1 MEINPENPY
10 IDKKTRIC
18 RTEYGCNWD
27 PSKSLCEFAR
37 NISIAF
43 GQCTPFYASTS
54 QEIVSGELKLDNER
68 GLESMKARLE
78 GYKVICRE
86 GGMASMETET
96 AKTNLMRVHSELEA
110 TKAELTSYTENAPKV
125 LAECESATKELRDRV
140 ERLNSFNDSYTSER
154 EKLPAELAAVPYD
167 DLSKQVL
174 ELTALVDAVDETIRM
189 LVGYVDN
196 DPDKVLKKV
205 KELSMQKYKAMHTLE
220 KISKLR

>member
-10 IDKKTRIC
+10 IDRKTRIC

-27 PSKSLCEFAR
+27 PSKNLCEFAR

-43 GQCTPFYASTS
+43 GQSTPFYATKS
-54 QEIVSGELKLDNER
+54 QEIASGELKLDSER
-68 GLESMKARLE
+68 SLESMRTRLDAYKA
-78 GYKVICRE
+78 ICRE
-86 GGMASMETET
+86 GSMSSIETE
-96 AKTNLMRVHSELEA
+96 AVKTNLMRMQSEVEA

-125 LAECESATKELRDRV
+125 LAECESATKELKDRV
-140 ERLNSFNDSYTSER
+140 EKLNSFNNSYRSEW
-154 EKLPAELAAVPYD
+154 EKLPAELAAAPYD

-189 LVGYVDN
+189 LVSYVDN

-205 KELSMQKYKAMHTLE
+205 KELSVQKYKAVHTLE
-220 KISKLR
+220 KISKIR